1 LILSY
6 PLGHALIKNVI
17 AQNILQ
23 YSGFVGYAIWG
34 LNLLVWL
41 GVSYI
46 AYLILFNLINTIIR
60 VHAYMYKG
68 FYHSTTESVAV
79 LSDKLKLLAK
89 EYGFYSVCVNGA
101 NVEYAFSQVKDSDVK
116 VAAVV
121 GFPLGAM
128 ATDVKVFEAK
138 KAIEDGASEIDMVI
152 NVGAL
157 KDKDYD
163 LVENE
168 IRRIKEA
175 IGKNVLKVIIETC
188 YLTDEEKVK
197 ACELAVNANADFV
210 KTSTGFGTGGATFED
225 VELMKKTVGDKAKV
239 KASGGVRDFE
249 TAKKYIE
256 LGAERLGT
264 SSGIAI
270 VTGVENKSSGY

>member
-1 LILSY
+1 MVMMKINKFIDHTILK
-6 PLGHALIKNVI
+6 ATATKENV
-17 AQNILQ
+17 
-23 YSGFVGYAIWG
+23 
-34 LNLLVWL
+34 
-41 GVSYI
+41 
-46 AYLILFNLINTIIR
+46 
-60 VHAYMYKG
+60 K
-68 FYHSTTESVAV
+68 
-79 LSDKLKLLAK
+79 KLCDEAK

-101 NVEYAFSQVKDSDVK
+101 NVKYAFSQVKDSNVK

-138 KAIEDGASEIDMVI
+138 KAVEDGASEIDMVI

-168 IRRIKEA
+168 IRKIKEA
-175 IGKNVLKVIIETC
+175 IGSNVLKVIIETC

-197 ACELAVNANADFV
+197 ACELSVNANADFV
-210 KTSTGFGTGGATFED
+210 KTSTGFGVGGATFED
-225 VELMKKTVGDKAKV
+225 VALMKKTVGDKAQV
-239 KASGGVRDFE
+239 KASGGVKDFE

-256 LGAERLGT
+256 LGATRLGT
-264 SSGIAI
+264 SSGITI
-270 VTGVENKSSGY
+270 VTGLESEKTGY

>member
-1 LILSY
+1 MMKISKFIDHTILKAS
-6 PLGHALIKNVI
+6 ATKEDIK
-17 AQNILQ
+17 
-23 YSGFVGYAIWG
+23 
-34 LNLLVWL
+34 
-41 GVSYI
+41 
-46 AYLILFNLINTIIR
+46 
-60 VHAYMYKG
+60 
-68 FYHSTTESVAV
+68 
-79 LSDKLKLLAK
+79 KLCDEAK
-89 EYGFYSVCVNGA
+89 EYGFYSVCV
-101 NVEYAFSQVKDSDVK
+101 

-175 IGKNVLKVIIETC
+175 IGKNILKVIIETC

-225 VELMKKTVGDKAKV
+225 VEL
-239 KASGGVRDFE
+239 
-249 TAKKYIE
+249 
-256 LGAERLGT
+256 RLRQ
-264 SSGIAI
+264 A
-270 VTGVENKSSGY
+270 VE